1 MFIGACLCYGATSF
15 WKPNWSFF
23 LCGNRHWK
31 EEEFFWGR
39 EMSRANFHG
48 WHGKQHFSYLLQW
61 PSYNG
66 GHHQLNHLKKGTLGD
81 SFIPQQ
87 TATLCLMGKN
97 NAKGR
102 VKGVRKAR
110 TTDDTKGVIRS
121 FRASNIHDLGF
132 QTIENLENR
141 SFYRCLWLNIQK
153 GSWLGPGRVLE
164 YSITR
169 LDRMLASTRWAIDQ
183 HIFWV

>member
-1 MFIGACLCYGATSF
+1 MGQQVSESRTGLSFCAEIVTGKRRSSSEGGKCQERTSMADMGS
-15 WKPNWSFF
+15 NI
-23 LCGNRHWK
+23 
-31 EEEFFWGR
+31 
-39 EMSRANFHG
+39 FHT
-48 WHGKQHFSYLLQW
+48 F
-61 PSYNG
+61 YNG
-66 GHHQLNHLKKGTLGD
+66 HPTTADITNWITLKKGTLGD
-81 SFIPQQ
+81 SFIPPQ

-153 GSWLGPGRVLE
+153 GSWPP
-164 YSITR
+164 
-169 LDRMLASTRWAIDQ
+169 DWACENAAFFPWKSRKISG
-183 HIFWV
+183 IENFNRSK